1 MPKNKAR
8 HARSKADPTASAAA
22 AAKPSSDNEDE
33 AYDVFEAD
41 DVGLKGQFD
50 AEGNVSYGFDLAN
63 GQFKDE
69 EIDSDEVR
77 LQHREEKKGR
87 KGMEDERM
95 NENS

>member
-1 MPKNKAR
+1 MPKNKER
-8 HARSKADPTASAAA
+8 RVRSKAGPTAAA
-22 AAKPSSDNEDE
+22 AAAPSSDNEDE

-77 LQHREEKKGR
+77 ALSVFTRSQEPKK
-87 KGMEDERM
+87 K
-95 NENS
+95 N